1 MFTIKKAVSEDFERV
16 YPLLRSFGNS
26 SISKEDWKRIFDNP
40 WKTTEDF
47 CGYLL
52 LKDGNVKGYLGLIFS
67 RRTLDDKTEKL
78 CNMTSWIVDEDS
90 RSTSLLLL
98 LELLKLK
105 DYTLTNFTASPTVA
119 TILKKL
125 GFKEFHVDQ
134 RVLLPI
140 PQFALPRRRNRC
152 DFDLQVIR
160 TKLGGNDLTIFDDH
174 QGLKCLHLL
183 LESDNSY
190 CYVVLK
196 KTKRKNLPFAKVHY
210 LSNVNVFH
218 QSMDSLVA
226 NICVH
231 FRVFGVMVD
240 ERYIQGRKFRASMK
254 YPHQR
259 KAFFKSNSVA
269 NENRIDTLYSELVI
283 LHA

>member
-1 MFTIKKAVSEDFERV
+1 
-16 YPLLRSFGNS
+16 
-26 SISKEDWKRIFDNP
+26 
-40 WKTTEDF
+40 
-47 CGYLL
+47 
-52 LKDGNVKGYLGLIFS
+52 
-67 RRTLDDKTEKL
+67 
-78 CNMTSWIVDEDS
+78 
-90 RSTSLLLL
+90 
-98 LELLKLK
+98 
-105 DYTLTNFTASPTVA
+105 
-119 TILKKL
+119 
-125 GFKEFHVDQ
+125 
-134 RVLLPI
+134 
-140 PQFALPRRRNRC
+140 
-152 DFDLQVIR
+152 LQVIR

-196 KTKRKNLPFAKVHY
+196 QTKRKNLPFAKVHY

-218 QSMDSLVA
+218 QSMESLVA

>member
-1 MFTIKKAVSEDFERV
+1 MFTIQKAVSEDFERV
-16 YPLLRSFGNS
+16 YPLLHSFGNV
-26 SISKEDWKRIFDNP
+26 SISTEDWKKIFDSP

-67 RRTLDDKTEKL
+67 RRTLDNKTEKL

-90 RSTSLLLL
+90 RSKSLLLL

-125 GFKEFHVDQ
+125 GFKEFQVDQ
-134 RVLLPI
+134 RVLLPM
-140 PQFALPRRRNRC
+140 PQLALPGRRNPC

-218 QSMDSLVA
+218 QCMDSLVA
-226 NICVH
+226 KICVH

-240 ERYIQGRKFRASMK
+240 ERYIKGRRFRASVK

-259 KAFFKSNSVA
+259 QAFFKSNSIA
-269 NENRIDTLYSELVI
+269 DENRIDTIYSELVV